1 MVLHGE
7 DAYCYDKEEGD
18 DNRNGHIATKLYE
31 CPIRQSADDARHS
44 VYLLLE
50 DDGDVVQQHVA
61 DDTACRPRYGTHDYS
76 HPEGV
81 TAVECL
87 LQAGYGEE
95 RQAERVEEEPRIVK
109 TLQRSRKDDDEHL
122 RHERTD
128 EINRGSHPER
138 RYAEHYIAQ
147 RTSTDSHGNATYE
160 ASEPVEALGCCMTDA
175 RDSKGE
181 GTQKLNNVK

>member
-31 CPIRQSADDARHS
+31 CPISQSADDARHS

-50 DDGDVVQQHVA
+50 DDRHVVQQHVA
-61 DDTACRPRYGTHDYS
+61 DDTACRTRYGTHDYS

-81 TAVECL
+81 TTVKCL

-95 RQAERVEEEPRIVK
+95 RQAERVEDRKSVVYVLSRLFNDRAK
-109 TLQRSRKDDDEHL
+109 T
-122 RHERTD
+122 
-128 EINRGSHPER
+128 
-138 RYAEHYIAQ
+138 
-147 RTSTDSHGNATYE
+147 
-160 ASEPVEALGCCMTDA
+160 MTNICA
-175 RDSKGE
+175 M
-181 GTQKLNNVK
+181 NVQMR